1 MARHDEFWS
10 WLVDRHRSQWLPW
23 LVKLGIFLGSSL
35 GGRAPPRPKAEH
47 FRWVKY
53 HHLPRFPAAPKKMER
68 DGKGWTNH
76 GGKRPKKHPGNTF
89 RHLFGASFCHGNAD
103 LGQQVETKA
112 KRTTSPM
119 GVVGPGVVFCSL
131 TYPWISELSGR
142 IAEAWTTGALGMA
155 PKASQSTCFSRKCH
169 EILMVIFMV
178 INGGD

>member
-1 MARHDEFWS
+1 MISRWIAIDRSDFHDLWS
-10 WLVDRHRSQWLPW
+10 W
-23 LVKLGIFLGSSL
+23 GSSL
-35 GGRAPPRPKAEH
+35 GLPWGGGPLQGQRPNISGE
-47 FRWVKY
+47 FSY
-53 HHLPRFPAAPKKMER
+53 YHLPRFLAAPKKMER

-89 RHLFGASFCHGNAD
+89 WHLFGASFCHGIAD
-103 LGQQVETKA
+103 LGQQVETKT

-131 TYPWISELSGR
+131 TYPWISELSAR